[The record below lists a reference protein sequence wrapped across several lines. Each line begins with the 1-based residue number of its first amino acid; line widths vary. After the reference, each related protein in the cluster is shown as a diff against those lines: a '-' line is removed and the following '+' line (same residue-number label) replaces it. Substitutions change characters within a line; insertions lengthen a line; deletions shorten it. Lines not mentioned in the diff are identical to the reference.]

1 MRITIF
7 IAFLLLALPALL
19 ASPAAL
25 AADTTAAQIKQAAG
39 AFLGEFA
46 NEQAESG
53 FDVSYKP
60 GRLDSRLALATCDKP
75 LAVSFSG
82 DPWKTTQPTLQ
93 VSCSGKR
100 PWRMFLNATVTIVGE
115 GMVAA
120 RPLAR
125 GERLTADLIKAESV
139 TVNATRRGVITDPDQ
154 LIGMEMRRGV
164 NAGTLMS
171 PDLLSAPA
179 AVVRGDHVII
189 TARRGNFAVNSRGK
203 ALADAS
209 VGDQVLVENLSSART
224 VKARVTAPGQVEIP
238 M

>member
-7 IAFLLLALPALL
+7 VATLLLLTAPPAF
-19 ASPAAL
+19 AT
-25 AADTTAAQIKQAAG
+25 DTTAVQIKRAASN
-39 AFLGEFA
+39 FLDNFA
-46 NEQAESG
+46 DEQSDQG
-53 FDVSYKP
+53 YKVTYKT

-93 VSCSGKR
+93 VACSGER
-100 PWRMFLNATVTIVGE
+100 PWRMFLNATVTIVGD

-125 GERLTADLIKAESV
+125 GERLTGGLIKAESV

-154 LIGMEMRRGV
+154 LLGMEMRRGV
-164 NAGTLMS
+164 NAGTLMT
-171 PDLLSAPA
+171 PDLLTAPA

-189 TARRGNFAVNSRGK
+189 TARRGSFAVNSRGK
-203 ALADAS
+203 AMADAS